1 MWSWFNPVKIV
12 FGEGTFSTLKDH
24 LEPFKRILVIT
35 GRSFVK
41 ESGLGDRLSALMKGK
56 NWYWYHKVTPEP
68 TWDIVQ
74 EAVDFARD
82 FDPDC
87 VVGIGGGS
95 VLDTSKLAASFCKS
109 TLKVRDF
116 IGKRVELKRDIFS
129 ICIPTTSGS
138 GSEVTP
144 YCVVIDKEKKI
155 KSPVT
160 SYANYPDLAIDDP
173 VLTYSTPHN
182 ITRNAGIDALSHCV
196 EAYLS
201 KRASCITDI
210 FSIEG
215 IRLIFRYMKNAL
227 EDDHIARSK
236 LMLASLYGGLGI
248 SNAGAGLI
256 HQLGHALTVLRGL
269 SHGYTMGIFMVPV
282 LEFYGDSVKDRL
294 SLLEK
299 ELGVK
304 HFIGFLY
311 RFLKDLGIPDIRDIG
326 LKESEID
333 DIVSIVMKRKHI
345 IEVLPR
351 KVDENT
357 LREFLLNESKGI

>member
-12 FGEGTFSTLKDH
+12 FGEETFSTLEDH

-35 GRSFVK
+35 GRRFVK
-41 ESGLGDRLSALMKGK
+41 ESGLVDRFSVLMKNK
-56 NWYWYHKVTPEP
+56 NWYWYHRVTPEP
-68 TWDIVQ
+68 TWDVVQ

-95 VLDTSKLAASFCKS
+95 VLDTSKLVASFCKS
-109 TLKVRDF
+109 SLRVRDF
-116 IGKRVELKRDIFS
+116 IGKRVDLKRDIFS
-129 ICIPTTSGS
+129 ICVPTTSGS

-144 YCVVIDKEKKI
+144 YCVVIDREKKI
-155 KSPVT
+155 KSPIT

-173 VLTYSTPHN
+173 ELTYGTPYD
-182 ITRNAGIDALSHCV
+182 ITRNAGIDALSHCI

-201 KRASCITDI
+201 KRASSMTSLFC
-210 FSIEG
+210 IEG
-215 IRLIFRYMKNAL
+215 IRLIFRHLKNAL
-227 EDDHIARSK
+227 EDDHVARSK

-256 HQLGHALTVLRGL
+256 HQLGHALTVLRGF

-282 LEFYGDSVKDRL
+282 LEFYGDSIREKL
-294 SLLEK
+294 FELEK
-299 ELGVK
+299 GLGIK
-304 HFIGFLY
+304 YFIGFLY
-311 RFLKDLGIPDIRDIG
+311 RFLKDLGIPDIKEIG

-333 DIVSIVMKRKHI
+333 DIVSIVMRRKHI
-345 IEVLPR
+345 IEILPKR
-351 KVDENT
+351 VDEDT
-357 LREFLLNESKGI
+357 LREFLLNESKGM